1 MPASCTSIAL
11 SAALAAVAVSS
22 VSPALPH
29 EGDDGHAACLSA
41 GHHQCQ
47 VLIPEEE
54 ADGDFRFAGLDCP
67 DRGVIDL
74 LWVYTPAALAHWG
87 SLDVV
92 EARCA
97 EAVADANLTFA
108 NTLLPFRVRT
118 VGIHGTDY
126 VEQDGYLGHVRD
138 PADGY
143 MDEVHA
149 IRDEVAADIVVLV
162 TVVGCGLAYVAPNNP
177 AYGFQQCSV
186 NCWPAAFRHE
196 LGHNLGSQHFVAD
209 TYGYYSWSS
218 GHRLVPQGG
227 SEIGTA
233 MGGNNIPHFSNPA
246 VTYGGVPTGVAP
258 GPDEEADN
266 HLAFLATFPRVADF
280 RCSGD
285 CNGNG
290 IDDVAELAAGLTPDC
305 DENGVPDDCQVDHD
319 QDGIIDACDTLPVA
333 IRVPEYCSSIQGA
346 LYIAEPGIHEIVV
359 GPGTWP
365 GMLDTSGIGCT
376 IRSAAGPERTTID
389 AAGAAH
395 AVMVRS
401 GETATTVIEGFT
413 ITGGSGDVYGGG
425 LLVENASPV
434 IRECIITGNES
445 TYAGGGARVTGGA
458 PRFVD
463 CLFLGNTSR
472 YGAGLSVF
480 EGSPRFEGC
489 TFRDNATI
497 DDGEGG
503 GMDSWDSSP
512 ELVDCRFRSNVA
524 TGAGGG
530 GLSIYGDAGLA
541 PVITSTVFCENVPDD
556 INSDGWVD
564 GGGNGFYETCP
575 ACPADLDGNGIVDGA
590 DLSVLLANWA
600 STGGPADITGDG
612 LVDGSDLST
621 LLGYWGACP

>member
-1 MPASCTSIAL
+1 MQASCTSIVLTCAL
-11 SAALAAVAVSS
+11 VVGAGHSTS
-22 VSPALPH
+22 VALPH
-29 EGDDGHAACLSA
+29 DDGDGHALCTSA

-47 VLIPEEE
+47 VLVPEEE
-54 ADGDFRFAGLDCP
+54 ADGDFRFSGIDCP

-74 LWVYTPAALAHWG
+74 LWVYTPAALEQWG
-87 SLDVV
+87 SVDVV
-92 EARCA
+92 ETRCA

-118 VGIHGTDY
+118 VGIHGTEY
-126 VEQDGYLGHVRD
+126 VEQDDYLGHITN
-138 PADGY
+138 PSDGY

-177 AYGFQQCSV
+177 EYGFQQCSV

-196 LGHNLGSQHFVAD
+196 LGHNLGSQHFVSD
-209 TYGYYSWSS
+209 DYGYYAWSS

-258 GPDEEADN
+258 GPDAEADN
-266 HLAFLATFPRVADF
+266 HLAFLATVPMVADF

-285 CNGNG
+285 CNGND
-290 IDDVAELAAGLTPDC
+290 IDDAAELAAGLTPDC

-346 LYIAEPGIHEIVV
+346 LFIAEPGIHEIVV

-376 IRSAAGPERTTID
+376 IRSAAGPELTTID
-389 AAGAAH
+389 AAGSAH

-401 GETATTVIEGFT
+401 GEGPATVIQGFT
-413 ITGGSGDVYGGG
+413 ITGGSGDDYGGG

-434 IRECIITGNES
+434 IKDCIITGNES
-445 TYAGGGARVTGGA
+445 NFAGGGVRVTSGSPLLEDCLVLGNTSQYGAGVSAYEAA

-463 CLFLGNTSR
+463 C
-472 YGAGLSVF
+472 
-480 EGSPRFEGC
+480 
-489 TFRDNATI
+489 TFRDNTTLAA
-497 DDGEGG
+497 GEGG
-503 GMDSWDSSP
+503 GLDSWDSSP
-512 ELVDCRFRSNVA
+512 DLVNCRFKANVVS
-524 TGAGGG
+524 GGSGG
-530 GLSIYGDAGLA
+530 GLSIYGETGQVPA
-541 PVITSTVFCENVPDD
+541 ITSSVFCENIPDD
-556 INSDGWVD
+556 INSDDWDD
-564 GGGNGFYETCP
+564 GGGNRFYDECP
-575 ACPADLDGNGIVDGA
+575 DCPADLDGNGRVDGA
-590 DLSVLLANWA
+590 DLSFLLASWA
-600 STGGPADITGDG
+600 ASGGPADITGDG

-621 LLGYWGACP
+621 LLGFWGTCP